1 MAFLRKL
8 VGSFSQE
15 LIRCVDSS
23 LQRLSKEHKS
33 VFAVL
38 GWLSGVCGGSFDQSL
53 AHALLG
59 QEQSFSRAALHRL
72 HGQTL
77 LIVFAITTTT
87 TKTTT
92 TTTTTT
98 IITTTT
104 TIVTII
110 IMFNPCLQAKASS
123 T

>member
-1 MAFLRKL
+1 MAFLRKV

-33 VFAVL
+33 VFAAL

-53 AHALLG
+53 ALALLG
-59 QEQSFSRAALHRL
+59 QDQKKTRAALHRL

-77 LIVFAITTTT
+77 IVATTATAIAACYHP
-87 TKTTT
+87 
-92 TTTTTT
+92 
-98 IITTTT
+98 IH
-104 TIVTII
+104 
-110 IMFNPCLQAKASS
+110 PCLQKKA
-123 T
+123 